1 MTDHA
6 APVSA
11 AERVQLMDILRGV
24 ALFGVFLVNF
34 TAFASAPIMA
44 TEQQLLS
51 LPSAP
56 FDLAL
61 FDVLGWLFADKAN
74 TVFAFLFGLGFAL
87 QLQRL
92 EGRGVD
98 FEPLY
103 RRRLTVLLVIG
114 IVHFFFVWTW
124 DILHLYALA
133 GFLLLPLRRLSNRG
147 LVIVGMLLA
156 AFGRTTQKALA
167 EFGTPGSW
175 SGLPGGYADSDVLLR
190 QKISESGDYF
200 HLVNNF
206 FEWVFID
213 YLASGLILGWLC
225 YALGRFLIGAWV
237 GRHEWVARAADFL
250 PGWRQL
256 LRIALPAG
264 LVIEGFAT
272 MLAKSSWLPEWEH
285 HEFMADAL
293 HLLAVPVLAAG
304 YLAIIVVAFQGGLG
318 RRLLA
323 PFAAVGR
330 MALTN
335 YLTQSLV
342 IGFILFGIGPGL
354 ALAGK
359 IGTTAIVGIVIAV
372 FVVQALIS
380 SWWLVRF
387 AFGPAEW
394 VWRALTYGNMPPMR
408 LPRPLGLESE

>member
-1 MTDHA
+1 VIVA

-11 AERVQLMDILRGV
+11 AERVQLMDVLRGM

-34 TAFASAPIMA
+34 TAFAGAPIMA

-51 LPSAP
+51 LPTGP

-74 TVFAFLFGLGFAL
+74 TIFAFLFGLGFAL
-87 QLQRL
+87 QLQRV
-92 EGRGVD
+92 EERGVD
-98 FEPLY
+98 FEALY

-114 IVHFFFVWTW
+114 LVHFFFVWTW

-133 GFLLLPLRRLSNRG
+133 GFLLLPLRRLSNRALLITG
-147 LVIVGMLLA
+147 VLLA

-190 QKISESGDYF
+190 QQISASGDYF
-200 HLVNNF
+200 HLVGNF
-206 FEWVFID
+206 FEWVFVD
-213 YLASGLILGWLC
+213 YIASGLILGWLA

-237 GRHEWVARAADFL
+237 GRHGWVTRAADFL

-256 LRIALPAG
+256 FRVALPAG
-264 LVIEGFAT
+264 LLLEGFAT
-272 MLAKSSWLPEWEH
+272 LVAKSSWLPEWEH
-285 HEFMADAL
+285 REFLADAL

-304 YLAIIVVAFQGGLG
+304 YVAAIVVAFQGRAGQ
-318 RRLLA
+318 RLLS

-342 IGFILFGIGPGL
+342 LGFVLFGIGPGL

-359 IGTTAIVGIVIAV
+359 IGTAKIVGIVIGFFALQIAV
-372 FVVQALIS
+372 S
-380 SWWLVRF
+380 RWWLGRF
-387 AFGPAEW
+387 AYGPMEW
-394 VWRALTYGNMPPMR
+394 VWRAFTYGE
-408 LPRPLGLESE
+408 RPAMKRGVEQ

>member
-1 MTDHA
+1 
-6 APVSA
+6 
-11 AERVQLMDILRGV
+11 
-24 ALFGVFLVNF
+24 
-34 TAFASAPIMA
+34 
-44 TEQQLLS
+44 
-51 LPSAP
+51 
-56 FDLAL
+56 
-61 FDVLGWLFADKAN
+61 
-74 TVFAFLFGLGFAL
+74 
-87 QLQRL
+87 
-92 EGRGVD
+92 
-98 FEPLY
+98 
-103 RRRLTVLLVIG
+103 
-114 IVHFFFVWTW
+114 
-124 DILHLYALA
+124 
-133 GFLLLPLRRLSNRG
+133 
-147 LVIVGMLLA
+147 
-156 AFGRTTQKALA
+156 
-167 EFGTPGSW
+167 
-175 SGLPGGYADSDVLLR
+175 
-190 QKISESGDYF
+190 
-200 HLVNNF
+200 
-206 FEWVFID
+206 
-213 YLASGLILGWLC
+213 
-225 YALGRFLIGAWV
+225 
-237 GRHEWVARAADFL
+237 
-250 PGWRQL
+250 
-256 LRIALPAG
+256 
-264 LVIEGFAT
+264 
-272 MLAKSSWLPEWEH
+272 
-285 HEFMADAL
+285 MADAL

>member
-1 MTDHA
+1 
-6 APVSA
+6 
-11 AERVQLMDILRGV
+11 MDVLRGV

-34 TAFASAPIMA
+34 TAFAGAQIMA
-44 TEQQLLS
+44 TEQQLLL
-51 LPSAP
+51 LPTAA
-56 FDLAL
+56 FDFTL

-98 FEPLY
+98 FEALY
-103 RRRLTVLLVIG
+103 RRRLTVLLIIG
-114 IVHFFFVWTW
+114 FVHFFFVWTW

-133 GFLLLPLRRLSNRG
+133 GFLLLPLRRLSNRALLIAG
-147 LVIVGMLLA
+147 VLLA

-167 EFGTPGSW
+167 EFSSSGSW

-190 QKISESGDYF
+190 QQISERGDYF
-200 HLVNNF
+200 HLVSNF
-206 FEWVFID
+206 VDWVFVD
-213 YLASGLILGWLC
+213 YLASGLILGWLL

-237 GRHEWVARAADFL
+237 GRHGWVARAPDFL
-250 PGWRQL
+250 PGWRRL
-256 LRIALPAG
+256 YRVALPAG
-264 LVIEGFAT
+264 LVLEGFAT
-272 MLAKSSWLPEWEH
+272 LLAKSSWLPEWEH
-285 HEFMADAL
+285 REFLADAV

-304 YLAIIVVAFQGGLG
+304 YVAAIVVAFQGTLG
-318 RRLLA
+318 RRLLT

-342 IGFILFGIGPGL
+342 YGFVLFGIGPGL

-359 IGTTAIVGIVIAV
+359 IGTTVIVAIVIGFFAV
-372 FVVQALIS
+372 QMVVS
-380 SWWLVRF
+380 HWWLRRY
-387 AFGPAEW
+387 AYGPMEW
-394 VWRALTYGNMPPMR
+394 VWRAFTYGERPP
-408 LPRPLGLESE
+408 LKLGSGTVS

>member
-1 MTDHA
+1 LIDSP

-11 AERVQLMDILRGV
+11 ADRIQLMDVLRGV

-34 TAFASAPIMA
+34 TAFAGAQIMA
-44 TEQQLLS
+44 TELQLLS
-51 LPSAP
+51 LPNAP
-56 FDLAL
+56 FDLTL
-61 FDVLGWLFADKAN
+61 FDVLSWLFTDKAN
-74 TVFAFLFGLGFAL
+74 TLFAFLFGLGFAL

-98 FEPLY
+98 FEALY

-114 IVHFFFVWTW
+114 VVHFFFVWTW

-147 LVIVGMLLA
+147 LVIAGVLLA
-156 AFGRTTQKALA
+156 AFGRTTQKALG
-167 EFGTPGSW
+167 EFGSPGSW
-175 SGLPGGYADSDVLLR
+175 SGVPGGYADSDVLLR
-190 QKISESGDYF
+190 QQISGSGDYF

-237 GRHEWVARAADFL
+237 GRRGWVAHATDFL

-264 LVIEGFAT
+264 LVLDGFAT

-285 HEFMADAL
+285 REFLADAV
-293 HLLAVPVLAAG
+293 HLLAVPVLSAG
-304 YLAIIVVAFQGGLG
+304 YLAGIVVAFQGGLG

-335 YLTQSLV
+335 YLSQSLV
-342 IGFILFGIGPGL
+342 IGFVLFGIGPGL

-359 IGTTAIVGIVIAV
+359 IGTTVIVGIVIGFFAV
-372 FVVQALIS
+372 QVQVS
-380 SWWLVRF
+380 RWWLGRYEY
-387 AFGPAEW
+387 GPMEW
-394 VWRALTYGNMPPMR
+394 VWRAFTYGE
-408 LPRPLGLESE
+408 RPSMKKGVDS

>member
-1 MTDHA
+1 
-6 APVSA
+6 
-11 AERVQLMDILRGV
+11 MDVLRGV

-34 TAFASAPIMA
+34 TAFAGAPIMA

-51 LPSAP
+51 LPTAP

-61 FDVLGWLFADKAN
+61 FDVLEWLFTDKAN

-92 EGRGVD
+92 EERGVD
-98 FEPLY
+98 FEALY
-103 RRRLTVLLVIG
+103 RRRLTVLLAIG

-133 GFLLLPLRRLSNRG
+133 GFLLLPLRRLSNRA
-147 LVIVGMLLA
+147 LLIAGMLLA
-156 AFGRTTQKALA
+156 AFGRTTVKALA
-167 EFGTPGSW
+167 EFGTPGSF
-175 SGLPGGYADSDVLLR
+175 SGVSGGYADSDVLLR
-190 QKISESGDYF
+190 QQISESGNYF

-213 YLASGLILGWLC
+213 YIASGFILGWLC

-237 GRHEWVARAADFL
+237 GRYGWVTRATDFL
-250 PGWRQL
+250 PGWRRL

-264 LVIEGFAT
+264 LVLEGFAT
-272 MLAKSSWLPEWEH
+272 MLAGSSWLPEWEH
-285 HEFMADAL
+285 RKFMADAL
-293 HLLAVPVLAAG
+293 HLLAVPVLSAG
-304 YLAIIVVAFQGGLG
+304 YVAGIVVAFEGGHG

-323 PFAAVGR
+323 PFASVGR

-342 IGFILFGIGPGL
+342 FGFVLFGIGPGL

-359 IGTTAIVGIVIAV
+359 IGTTAIVAIVV
-372 FVVQALIS
+372 GFFGLQVVVS
-380 SWWLVRF
+380 RWWLGRF
-387 AFGPAEW
+387 AYGPAEW
-394 VWRALTYGNMPPMR
+394 VWRALTYGER
-408 LPRPLGLESE
+408 PRMKTVPDPT

>member
-1 MTDHA
+1 MTDA

-11 AERVQLMDILRGV
+11 TERVQLMDVLRGV

-34 TAFASAPIMA
+34 TGFASAPIMA

-51 LPSAP
+51 LPTAAL
-56 FDLAL
+56 DHTL
-61 FDVLGWLFADKAN
+61 FDVLEWLFTDKAN
-74 TVFAFLFGLGFAL
+74 TLFAFCSVSGSTL

-98 FEPLY
+98 FEALY

-114 IVHFFFVWTW
+114 AVHFFFVWTW

-133 GFLLLPLRRLSNRG
+133 GFLLLPLRRLSNRALLIAG
-147 LVIVGMLLA
+147 VLLA
-156 AFGRTTQKALA
+156 AFGRTTLKALA

-175 SGLPGGYADSDVLLR
+175 SGIPGGYADSDVLLR
-190 QKISESGDYF
+190 QQISESGNYF
-200 HLVNNF
+200 HLVSNF
-206 FEWVFID
+206 FDWVFID
-213 YLASGLILGWLC
+213 YIASGMILGWLL

-237 GRHEWVARAADFL
+237 GRHGWVTRATDFL
-250 PGWRQL
+250 PGWRRL
-256 LRIALPAG
+256 LRIALPSG
-264 LVIEGFAT
+264 LVLEGFAT
-272 MLAKSSWLPEWEH
+272 LMAESPLLPEWEH
-285 HEFMADAL
+285 REFLADAA

-304 YLAIIVVAFQGGLG
+304 YVAAIVVAFQGSTG
-318 RRLLA
+318 RRLLT

-342 IGFILFGIGPGL
+342 LGFVLFGIGPGL

-359 IGTTAIVGIVIAV
+359 IGTTVIAGIVIGFFAV
-372 FVVQALIS
+372 QVIAS
-380 SWWLVRF
+380 RWWLGRY
-387 AFGPAEW
+387 AYGPMEW
-394 VWRALTYGNMPPMR
+394 VWRAFTYGERPPMK
-408 LPRPLGLESE
+408 LRPDPFR

>member
-1 MTDHA
+1 
-6 APVSA
+6 
-11 AERVQLMDILRGV
+11 MDVLRGV

-34 TAFASAPIMA
+34 TAFAGAPIMA

-51 LPSAP
+51 LPSA
-56 FDLAL
+56 AL
-61 FDVLGWLFADKAN
+61 DFTLFEVLGWLFTDKAN

-87 QLQRL
+87 QVQRL

-98 FEPLY
+98 FEALY

-114 IVHFFFVWTW
+114 VVHFFFVWTW

-147 LVIVGMLLA
+147 LVIAGVLLA

-167 EFGTPGSW
+167 EFSSPGSW
-175 SGLPGGYADSDVLLR
+175 SGLPGGYTDADVLLR
-190 QKISESGDYF
+190 QQISESGDYLR
-200 HLVNNF
+200 LVDNF
-206 FEWVFID
+206 FEWVFVD

-237 GRHEWVARAADFL
+237 GRHEWVTRAADFL
-250 PGWRQL
+250 PGWRRL
-256 LRIALPAG
+256 MRVALPAG
-264 LVIEGFAT
+264 LVLEGIAT
-272 MLAKSSWLPEWEH
+272 LLAESSWLPDWEH
-285 HEFMADAL
+285 REFVADAV
-293 HLLAVPVLAAG
+293 HLLAVPLLAAG
-304 YLAIIVVAFQGGLG
+304 YVAGIVVAFEGGVS
-318 RRLLA
+318 RRLLM

-335 YLTQSLV
+335 YLAQSFVL
-342 IGFILFGIGPGL
+342 GFVLFGIGPGL

-359 IGTTAIVGIVIAV
+359 IGTTMIVGIVIAFFAV
-372 FVVQALIS
+372 QVVVS
-380 SWWLVRF
+380 RWWLGRF

-394 VWRALTYGNMPPMR
+394 VWRAFTYGERPSMR
-408 LPRPLGLESE
+408 LRSGPIS

>member
-1 MTDHA
+1 VNEP

-11 AERVQLMDILRGV
+11 TERVQLMDVLRGV

-34 TAFASAPIMA
+34 TSFASAPIMA

-51 LPSAP
+51 LPTAP
-56 FDLAL
+56 LDLTL
-61 FDVLGWLFADKAN
+61 FDVLEWLFTDKAN
-74 TVFAFLFGLGFAL
+74 TLFAFLFGLGFAL
-87 QLQRL
+87 QVQRL

-98 FEPLY
+98 FEALY

-114 IVHFFFVWTW
+114 VVHFFFVWTW

-133 GFLLLPLRRLSNRG
+133 GFLLLPLRRLSNRA
-147 LVIVGMLLA
+147 LVIAGVLLA

-167 EFGTPGSW
+167 EFSTSGSW

-190 QKISESGDYF
+190 QQISESGNYF
-200 HLVNNF
+200 HLVSNF
-206 FEWVFID
+206 VDWVFVD

-237 GRHEWVARAADFL
+237 GRHGWVTRAPDFL
-250 PGWRQL
+250 SGWRRL

-264 LVIEGFAT
+264 LVIEGWAT
-272 MLAKSSWLPEWEH
+272 LLAESSWLPEWEH
-285 HEFMADAL
+285 RKFLADSL

-304 YLAIIVVAFQGGLG
+304 YVAGIVVAFQGTLG
-318 RRLLA
+318 RRLLS

-342 IGFILFGIGPGL
+342 FGFVLFGIGPGL

-359 IGTTAIVGIVIAV
+359 IGTMAIVAIVIGFFAV
-372 FVVQALIS
+372 QVIIS
-380 SWWLVRF
+380 GWWLGRYEY
-387 AFGPAEW
+387 GPVEW
-394 VWRALTYGNMPPMR
+394 VWRTLTYGE
-408 LPRPLGLESE
+408 RPSMKRGVE